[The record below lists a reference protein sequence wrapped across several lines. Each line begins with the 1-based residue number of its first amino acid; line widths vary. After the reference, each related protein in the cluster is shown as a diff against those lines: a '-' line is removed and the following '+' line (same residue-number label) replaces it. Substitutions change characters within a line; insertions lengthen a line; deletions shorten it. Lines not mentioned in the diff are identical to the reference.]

1 MIIFTRSNVLC
12 YLVESRP
19 WHDATQQTYKYWAN
33 AGVILA
39 STVCTGN
46 GTKTTSLQFLNACHG
61 RGSVGHMREITRP
74 QPFQLKTK
82 QVFGHIARA
91 RLIPLL
97 KAPITI

>member
-1 MIIFTRSNVLC
+1 MTHGSCHDSVTSL
-12 YLVESRP
+12 LVNITNWCGP
-19 WHDATQQTYKYWAN
+19 H
-33 AGVILA
+33 
-39 STVCTGN
+39 
-46 GTKTTSLQFLNACHG
+46 LQFLNECHG